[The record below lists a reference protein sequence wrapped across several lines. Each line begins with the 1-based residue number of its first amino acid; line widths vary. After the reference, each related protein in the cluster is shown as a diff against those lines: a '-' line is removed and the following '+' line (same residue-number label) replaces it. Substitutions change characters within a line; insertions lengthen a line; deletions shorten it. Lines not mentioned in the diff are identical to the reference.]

1 MSLEEFLKLPE
12 EKPALE
18 FADGEVTQKVSPMG
32 RHSRLQ
38 GVLIERLNHAG
49 EPQRIALALPEL
61 RTTFAGISRV
71 PDIAVYRWA
80 RLPVDDSGQIAN
92 RFTEP
97 PDITVEIVSP
107 DQPVSALVRRCLW
120 NVAHEVALALLVD
133 PFDQSVFAF
142 RLGEQTAAWRG
153 RDRIDLGEVLPDF
166 QLTVAELFASLKI
179 RE

>member
-1 MSLEEFLKLPE
+1 
-12 EKPALE
+12 
-18 FADGEVTQKVSPMG
+18 
-32 RHSRLQ
+32 
-38 GVLIERLNHAG
+38 
-49 EPQRIALALPEL
+49 
-61 RTTFAGISRV
+61 
-71 PDIAVYRWA
+71 
-80 RLPVDDSGQIAN
+80 
-92 RFTEP
+92 
-97 PDITVEIVSP
+97 
-107 DQPVSALVRRCLW
+107 VRRCLW